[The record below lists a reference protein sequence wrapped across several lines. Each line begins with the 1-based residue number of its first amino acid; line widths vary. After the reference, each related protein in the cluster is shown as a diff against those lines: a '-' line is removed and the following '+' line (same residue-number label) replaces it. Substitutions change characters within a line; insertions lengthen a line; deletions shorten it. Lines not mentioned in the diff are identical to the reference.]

1 MSNIYVEKAD
11 AILVLLT
18 SMDNRLSNI
27 ESQGG
32 YIHMQAVAATQW
44 TVIHSLGRSP
54 GIFATDDAGN
64 IIEFDRVDPDFNT
77 VLLNFSSAT
86 SGKAVCS

>member
-1 MSNIYVEKAD
+1 MGNIYIEKAD

-18 SMDNRLSNI
+18 SMNNRLSNI

-32 YIHMQAVAATQW
+32 YIHTQAVAATQW

-64 IIEFDRVDPDFNT
+64 IIEFDRVDPDINT
-77 VLLNFSSAT
+77 VLLNFGSAT